1 MTHVNCNKLYA
12 HTYTNGITPRKNT
25 KKATERVR
33 KKRVKTI
40 IKIRAEINE
49 IENGKTTEKIQ

>member
-33 KKRVKTI
+33 KKKSKDNNKDKSR
-40 IKIRAEINE
+40 N
-49 IENGKTTEKIQ
+49 Q